1 MVKKTKILMAVG
13 IYLSTMYGFNAAFCM
28 SQAHR
33 YSLQKE
39 KTSAYKEYK
48 QLVPEISYH
57 QTPLQEYKSFLS
69 EDGKKYLEKRVQ
81 TLTEKKSVLEK
92 EIKPYDEQKKKWVDR
107 AKNPLNYIK

>member
-13 IYLSTMYGFNAAFCM
+13 IYLSTMYVFNAAFCI

-33 YSLQKE
+33 YIQKKE

-48 QLVPEISYH
+48 QIIPEINYH
-57 QTPLQEYKSFLS
+57 QKPLQEYHMFLS

-81 TLTEKKSVLEK
+81 TLTEKKSTLEK
-92 EIKPYDEQKKKWVDR
+92 TIKPYDEQKNKWVDR